1 MFPRKGF
8 LRLLGELLKRRAV
21 GAARRNP
28 TRFDLVERI
37 EELIAE
43 STPAA

>member
-1 MFPRKGF
+1 MA
-8 LRLLGELLKRRAV
+8 RRA
-21 GAARRNP
+21 RNP

-43 STPAA
+43 YNAGSLNIDEYLRRLVVAVA